1 MGKSLREEFL
11 EADVECLRK
20 ELKKSLEENIK
31 LREYINE
38 LLREIL
44 KLKGF
49 DNGKYN
55 NISEESEVVGNW
67 KYRT

>member
-11 EADVECLRK
+11 EADAECLRK
-20 ELKKSLEENIK
+20 ELRKALEENIK
-31 LREYINE
+31 LREFNSE

-55 NISEESEVVGNW
+55 NLSEKSEVVGN
-67 KYRT
+67 

>member
-1 MGKSLREEFL
+1 MEKSLREEFL
-11 EADVECLRK
+11 EADAECLRK
-20 ELKKSLEENIK
+20 ELKKALEENIK

-55 NISEESEVVGNW
+55 NLSEKSEVVGS
-67 KYRT
+67 

>member
-1 MGKSLREEFL
+1 MEKSLREEVL
-11 EADVECLRK
+11 EADAECLRK
-20 ELKKSLEENIK
+20 ELKKALDENIK
-31 LREYINE
+31 LREYIDE

-55 NISEESEVVGNW
+55 NISEESEIAGN
-67 KYRT
+67 

>member
-11 EADVECLRK
+11 EADAECLRK
-20 ELKKSLEENIK
+20 ELKKALEENIK
-31 LREYINE
+31 LREYIEE

-55 NISEESEVVGNW
+55 NISKE
-67 KYRT
+67 